1 MIKGRGIKILPLKQ
15 TLQRLSIELAQV
27 KAGNTF
33 ESFMNEIQQIIYS
46 QNKFRKRYTIV
57 NSKHSLSQIP
67 IGIAGA

>member
-1 MIKGRGIKILPLKQ
+1 M
-15 TLQRLSIELAQV
+15 SIELAQV